1 MKFAPEGIP
10 FIAGA
15 LVVTAVAAFFA
26 FTANRHIVISLV
38 LMLIC
43 IDVTVFMFYF
53 FRDPE
58 RVVPKGENIIVS
70 PADGK
75 VIVVSEVFEN
85 TTLNANVR
93 KLSIFMSPLNVHVNR
108 IPYAGTVVNV
118 KRNAG
123 NFFKAFMDEASL
135 TNENV
140 TTTVETDR
148 GTMLIKQIAGSVAR
162 RAVCRATP
170 GTHLLTGERFG
181 IIKFSSRVDLFL
193 PLSAAIIVKTGDMV
207 RAGETVVA
215 NWTEQKEQEH

>member
-10 FIAGA
+10 FIAVA
-15 LVVTAVAAFFA
+15 LIVSAVAAFFT
-26 FTANRHIVISLV
+26 FTANRHIVFYLV
-38 LMLIC
+38 LMLFC
-43 IDVTVFMFYF
+43 IDITAFMFYF

-58 RVVPKGENIIVS
+58 RVIPQGENIIVS

-85 TTLNANVR
+85 TVLNDNVR

-108 IPYAGTVVNV
+108 IPYTGTVVNV

-162 RAVCRATP
+162 RAVCRAAP
-170 GTHLLTGERFG
+170 GDRLLTGDRFG

-193 PLSAAIIVKTGDMV
+193 PLSAQIIVKTGDMV
-207 RAGETVVA
+207 RAGETIVA
-215 NWTEQKEQEH
+215 TWTQEKER

>member
-15 LVVTAVAAFFA
+15 MAVTVAVGLFA
-26 FTANRHIVISLV
+26 FARSWNFVVSL
-38 LMLIC
+38 LLLSFCM
-43 IDVTVFMFYF
+43 DVTVFMFYF

-58 RVVPKGENIIVS
+58 RTTPVGNNVVVS

-75 VIVVSEVFEN
+75 VIVVSDVYED
-85 TTLNANVR
+85 TTLRADVR

-108 IPYAGTVVNV
+108 IPYTGTVVHV

-123 NFFKAFMDEASL
+123 NFFKAFLDEASL
-135 TNENV
+135 KNENV
-140 TTTVETDR
+140 ATTLETDR

-162 RAVCRATP
+162 RAVCRAKP
-170 GTHLLTGERFG
+170 GDKLKTGERFG

-193 PLSAAIIVKTGDMV
+193 PLEANIVVKTGDMV

-215 NWTEQKEQEH
+215 NWTEKE